1 MEEADLSSP
10 KKTWRDVLA
19 EQRPLLLPVAHDALT
34 ARLIERAG
42 FAAYQIG
49 GFAVI
54 GARYGLPDI
63 DLTHFAEKTSLV
75 ESISK
80 ATDLPVLVDC
90 DDGYGDEKNVWHTVE
105 TFADRGVSA
114 VFMEDQ
120 VAPKKCG
127 HMSGKKVIP
136 VEAMAQKVRAA
147 VAAKEGREIFF
158 IARTDAAEPNGVAD
172 AIDRAKRYRD
182 AGADGVYVEGLTSVR
197 DLETVGRALK
207 GTPLAMTILERGG
220 KTPWV
225 APDELHQMGFD
236 MVLYPTTVIFRVV
249 RAVTESL
256 QGLFEGRQLDPAR
269 SVDMDTFEQIVN
281 LPKWAEIEKKFP
293 GGR

>member
-1 MEEADLSSP
+1 
-10 KKTWRDVLA
+10 
-19 EQRPLLLPVAHDALT
+19 LPVAPDALT
-34 ARLIERAG
+34 AKLDRAG

-75 ESISK
+75 ESISR
-80 ATDLPVLVDC
+80 APDLPVLVDC
-90 DDGYGDEKNVWHTVE
+90 GDGDEMNVWHTVE

-114 VFMEDQ
+114 IFLEDQ
-120 VAPKKCG
+120 VAPNKCG

-136 VEAMAQKVRAA
+136 VEAMVQKFRAA

-158 IARTDAAEPNGVAD
+158 IARTDSAEPNGVAD

-182 AGADGVYVEGLTSVR
+182 VGADGVYVEGLTSAE
-197 DLETVGRALK
+197 DLEMVARALK

-220 KTPWV
+220 KAPWV
-225 APDELHQMGFD
+225 APDELYRMGFTWCSIRPRRF
-236 MVLYPTTVIFRVV
+236 LEPYTR
-249 RAVTESL
+249 
-256 QGLFEGRQLDPAR
+256 
-269 SVDMDTFEQIVN
+269 
-281 LPKWAEIEKKFP
+281 
-293 GGR
+293 